1 MQYFFFHVDFVPFL
15 AVVHVDDVVLL
26 LRTSAS
32 CFSRQLINRHA
43 GSKQVFF
50 KKKEEKKKK
59 NKMKTKQMKRQQ
71 NGSRMEIRYGGL
83 MATAIGPMGQQ

>member
-1 MQYFFFHVDFVPFL
+1 
-15 AVVHVDDVVLL
+15 
-26 LRTSAS
+26 
-32 CFSRQLINRHA
+32 LINRHA
-43 GSKQVFF
+43 GSKQVCF

>member
-1 MQYFFFHVDFVPFL
+1 MHYFFFHVDFVPFL

-32 CFSRQLINRHA
+32 CFSRQLINRYA

-50 KKKEEKKKK
+50 KKEEEK
-59 NKMKTKQMKRQQ
+59 
-71 NGSRMEIRYGGL
+71 
-83 MATAIGPMGQQ
+83 